1 MINSAKSALLLLCY
15 MSCYAKAGE
24 RASELVSKIKV
35 YTSSEAAK
43 KMDRE
48 EVFVKEED
56 SPSFNITFNVLPK
69 YYAHA
74 CEQIALE
81 IPGYS
86 ESSNHEIEY
95 TQNTF
100 KKLRQVGKGVFSQVY
115 EGINALNDEKV
126 AIKVLKPIK
135 EQKIR
140 REAKILEAVKGGP
153 NIIELIAVVKDPET
167 EHSTF
172 VMEFIDTP
180 DKNLRKIK
188 HKFSAEDVRYY
199 MYQLLKALDYAN
211 SKGVMHRDVKPANIA
226 IDHANHKLYLLD
238 WGNSEFYHPGQQFN
252 P

>member
-24 RASELVSKIKV
+24 RASELVSKMKE

-56 SPSFNITFNVLPK
+56 SPSFNVFPK

-74 CEQIALE
+74 CEQIAQE

-86 ESSNHEIEY
+86 ESVYNELEY

-115 EGINALNDEKV
+115 EGINTLNDEKV
-126 AIKVLKPIK
+126 AIKVLKPAK
-135 EQKIR
+135 EKKIR

-167 EHSTF
+167 EHPAF
-172 VMEFIDTP
+172 VMEFIDTT
-180 DKNLRKIK
+180 DISLRKIK
-188 HKFSAEDVRYY
+188 FKFNAEDVRYY

-211 SKGVMHRDVKPANIA
+211 SKGIMHRDVKPANIA
-226 IDHANHKLYLLD
+226 IDHANYKLYLLD
-238 WGNSEFYHPGQQFN
+238 WGTSEFYHPGQQFN